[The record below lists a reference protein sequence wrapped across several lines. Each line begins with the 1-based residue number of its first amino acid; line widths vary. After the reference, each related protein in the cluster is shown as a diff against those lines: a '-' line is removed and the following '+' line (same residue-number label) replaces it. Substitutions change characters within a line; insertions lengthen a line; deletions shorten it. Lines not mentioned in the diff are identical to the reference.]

1 MDLTACLKASRLR
14 QRIQELRTIQQYG
27 LTLRPEDDL
36 RGLTSRPFSEEEIDY
51 ALSLVDTLEL
61 NRTQLTTLLRVDT
74 NAFEDMVSTV
84 TVAVEN
90 SLNTT
95 IREGQV
101 SQSIM
106 TIQQIVGYKLDVSL
120 TQNIIPTVLRT
131 CIKPNMIIDAVPART
146 ELWRPHD
153 WHSHSLLRW
162 MCHASRPSQTG
173 HVKPFPH
180 RIHSKYARQSSSV
193 GNQSRNSSKVPGYGC
208 SLVAFMPWI
217 VSPFQT

>member
-1 MDLTACLKASRLR
+1 MTVNTSSRQKKEKHTIRDWLHSPSSICVLMIICTFLILIAIFFCVCTPKKYDLRVGSISHVTVDATKDIVDEVTTEEKRNAAAETVEPTYHFQQGVKEEVLASLAAAF
-14 QRIQELRTIQQYG
+14 QELRTIQQYG

-120 TQNIIPTVLRT
+120 TQR
-131 CIKPNMIIDAVPART
+131 NMIVN
-146 ELWRPHD
+146 H
-153 WHSHSLLRW
+153 
-162 MCHASRPSQTG
+162 
-173 HVKPFPH
+173 
-180 RIHSKYARQSSSV
+180 
-193 GNQSRNSSKVPGYGC
+193 
-208 SLVAFMPWI
+208 
-217 VSPFQT
+217 